1 MKCITTTT
9 KDLINIVA
17 CHKSAF
23 PHALSSKMGNAFILK
38 MMEWY
43 IKSDR
48 GVLFHL
54 ENENNEIIGYC
65 GGIITKQKGL
75 HGAVTSI
82 SQYSFNTLIL
92 SFLTRPWLIFHPENI
107 KKIPTIKKNIL
118 LKFGLKKPTETLNKN
133 EFIPFMGL
141 IVIGL
146 KKENQGKGIGSIL
159 LNEFEKRAL
168 NNNDIEK
175 IILSVKPENINA
187 IKAYI
192 KNGWKI
198 GKQSDTSAQMFKFT
212 L

>member
-1 MKCITTTT
+1 MKCITTRP

-23 PHALSSKMGNAFILK
+23 PDALSSQMGNAFILK

-43 IKSDR
+43 IKCDR

-82 SQYSFNTLIL
+82 SQYSFNTFIL

-159 LNEFEKRAL
+159 LNEFEKRAM

-198 GKQSDTSAQMFKFT
+198 GKQSDTSTQMFKFT

>member
-23 PHALSSKMGNAFILK
+23 PDALSSKMGNAFILK

-65 GGIITKQKGL
+65 GGIITIQKGL

-92 SFLTRPWLIFHPENI
+92 SFLTRPWLIFHPETI

-159 LNEFEKRAL
+159 LNEFEKRAM

-198 GKQSDTSAQMFKFT
+198 GKKSDTSTQMFKFT

>member
-23 PHALSSKMGNAFILK
+23 PDALSSQMGNAFILK

-43 IKSDR
+43 IKCDR

-82 SQYSFNTLIL
+82 SQYSFNTFIL

-159 LNEFEKRAL
+159 LNEFEKRAM

-198 GKQSDTSAQMFKFT
+198 GKQSDTSTQMFKFT

>member
-23 PHALSSKMGNAFILK
+23 PDALSSKMGNAFILK

-107 KKIPTIKKNIL
+107 KK
-118 LKFGLKKPTETLNKN
+118 
-133 EFIPFMGL
+133 
-141 IVIGL
+141 
-146 KKENQGKGIGSIL
+146 
-159 LNEFEKRAL
+159 
-168 NNNDIEK
+168 
-175 IILSVKPENINA
+175 
-187 IKAYI
+187 
-192 KNGWKI
+192 
-198 GKQSDTSAQMFKFT
+198 KQNTSAEVFEIKTRNAVASQDSESCGKSG
-212 L
+212 LRVR

>member
-23 PHALSSKMGNAFILK
+23 PDALSSQMGNAFILK

-48 GVLFHL
+48 GVLLHI
-54 ENENNEIIGYC
+54 ENQNNGIIGYC

-82 SQYSFNTLIL
+82 SQYSFNIFLL
-92 SFLTRPWLIFHPENI
+92 SFLTRPWLLFHPENI

-118 LKFGLKKPTETLNKN
+118 LKFGLKKPSETLNKN

-159 LNEFEKRAL
+159 LNEFEKRAM

-198 GKQSDTSAQMFKFT
+198 GKQSDTSTQMFKFT

>member
-23 PHALSSKMGNAFILK
+23 PDALSSQMGNAFILK

-48 GVLFHL
+48 GVLFHI
-54 ENENNEIIGYC
+54 ENENNGIIGYC

-82 SQYSFNTLIL
+82 SQYSFNVFLL
-92 SFLTRPWLIFHPENI
+92 SFLTRPWLLFHPEII
-107 KKIPTIKKNIL
+107 KKTYSIKKNIL
-118 LKFGLKKPTETLNKN
+118 LKIGLNKPIETIN
-133 EFIPFMGL
+133 KEGFIPFMGL

-146 KKENQGKGIGSIL
+146 KKNEQGRGLGGIL
-159 LNEFEKRAL
+159 LDEFEKRAQKI
-168 NNNDIEK
+168 NDIEK
-175 IILSVKPENINA
+175 ISLSVKPENLNA
-187 IKAYI
+187 IKAYS
-192 KNGWKI
+192 KNGWKM
-198 GKQSDTSAQMFKFT
+198 GKQSNISVQMFK
-212 L
+212 LI

>member
-1 MKCITTTT
+1 MKCITTRP
-9 KDLINIVA
+9 KDLLNIVA

-23 PHALSSKMGNAFILK
+23 PDALSSQMGNAFILK

-65 GGIITKQKGL
+65 GGIMTKQKGL
-75 HGAVTSI
+75 HGAVTII
-82 SQYSFNTLIL
+82 SQYSFNTFIL

-159 LNEFEKRAL
+159 LNEFEKRAM

-187 IKAYI
+187 IKAYV

-198 GKQSDTSAQMFKFT
+198 GKQSDTSTQMFKFT

>member
-1 MKCITTTT
+1 MKCITTRP

-23 PHALSSKMGNAFILK
+23 PDALSSQMGNAFILK

-82 SQYSFNTLIL
+82 SQYSFNTFIL

-118 LKFGLKKPTETLNKN
+118 LKFGFKKPTETLNKN

-159 LNEFEKRAL
+159 LNEFEKRAM

-187 IKAYI
+187 TKAYI

-198 GKQSDTSAQMFKFT
+198 GKQSDSSIQMFKFK